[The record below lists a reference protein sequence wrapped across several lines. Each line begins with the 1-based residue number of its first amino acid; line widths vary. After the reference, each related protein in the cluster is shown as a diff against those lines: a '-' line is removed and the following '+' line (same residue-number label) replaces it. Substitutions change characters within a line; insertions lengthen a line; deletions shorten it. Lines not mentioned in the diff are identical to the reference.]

1 MHWCM
6 ARSNSSQSCV
16 FQASSS
22 VCTRRIFSSKVEILH
37 PWLAGDTCSLTLHG
51 IRRQIPPLKKGR
63 EFNCLKRLKNVK
75 SIATDFFYSTRKA
88 WFLEWLL
95 VFWLKRSI
103 LDNPSNYLKINPRRI
118 SPFFLSYG
126 SNNFFVDE
134 K

>member
-1 MHWCM
+1 M
-6 ARSNSSQSCV
+6 ARRGHV
-16 FQASSS
+16 
-22 VCTRRIFSSKVEILH
+22 
-37 PWLAGDTCSLTLHG
+37 LANLARYSEAVISYDKAIAVNPDFADAWYNRG
-51 IRRQIPPLKKGR
+51 IALKKGR